1 MNKHGSPKA
10 KWLGKVLFAL
20 SLVFLAFGLVNLG
33 WLVWPTKRE
42 AVTINLPEGVLPGAP
57 VGETYASLADY
68 TLSVTW
74 PRWLRA
80 GGEGTIRVFLSE
92 QERDRVEVKDR
103 PVQVVMVEPSL
114 SSLMIEPP
122 GQVQASMGPGQDLE
136 LSWAFSG
143 SIPGDYPGEVI
154 VSFGF
159 YDQELSEIISVPVA
173 VVDIQVR
180 VVRLFGFGSQ
190 LLIWFGFISLVF
202 WGALFLW
209 GRMVQKNY
217 K

>member
-20 SLVFLAFGLVNLG
+20 SLVFLAFGLFSLG
-33 WLVWPTKRE
+33 WVVWPTPRE
-42 AVTINLPEGVLPGAP
+42 AVTINLPEGVLLGAP
-57 VGETYASLADY
+57 AGETYASLADY

-80 GGEGTIRVFLSE
+80 GGEGTIRVYLNE
-92 QERDRVEVKDR
+92 QERDRVEFEER

-114 SSLMIEPP
+114 GALLVEPS

-136 LSWAFSG
+136 LAWEVSG
-143 SIPGDYPGEVI
+143 SVPGDYSGEMI
-154 VSFGF
+154 VAFGF
-159 YDQELSEIISVPVA
+159 YDQELSEIIPVPVA

-180 VVRLFGFGSQ
+180 LLSLFGLQ
-190 LLIWFGFISLVF
+190 TQMVLWFGLMGLVF
-202 WGALFLW
+202 GGALFVL
-209 GRMVQKNY
+209 GRMVQKN
-217 K
+217 